1 MMASRSEHPA
11 IGAGADAG
19 PARGI
24 AMWPI
29 LGAIIARDVRTAL
42 RSPGDSLTVVAFFAI
57 AVILFPFGVGPGPD
71 MLARIAAGVI
81 WVTALLASLLA
92 LDRLFRIDH
101 EDGTL
106 DLLLLSPAPLEAIVL
121 AKCCAHWLIA
131 GLPLVAVSPL
141 LAIMMNLRVDA
152 WPVLIVS
159 LLIGTPTLSLI
170 GAIGAALVLGARR
183 GAALLPLLVL
193 PLMIPALIL
202 GVGAIDAATADLTA
216 RPHLLLLAAVFSIGV
231 PVTAVAG
238 AAALRQA
245 GSA

>member
-1 MMASRSEHPA
+1 MMASRSENQALGAPA
-11 IGAGADAG
+11 GTDRVDSVAIA
-19 PARGI
+19 PAL
-24 AMWPI
+24 A
-29 LGAIIARDVRTAL
+29 AIIARDVRMAL
-42 RSPGDSLTVVAFFAI
+42 RSPSDSLTVVAFFAI
-57 AVILFPFGVGPGPD
+57 AVILFPFGVGPSPD
-71 MLARIAAGVI
+71 TLARIAAGVI

-92 LDRLFRIDH
+92 LDRLFRADH

-131 GLPLVAVSPL
+131 GLPLVVIAPL
-141 LAIMMNLRVDA
+141 LAVMMNLPIHA
-152 WPVLIVS
+152 WPVLILS
-159 LLIGTPTLSLI
+159 LLIGTPSLSLI

-202 GVGAIDAATADLTA
+202 GVGAVDAASADLSA
-216 RPHLLLLAAVFSIGV
+216 RPHLLLLAAVFSLGV

-238 AAALRQA
+238 AASLRQA
-245 GSA
+245 GGA